1 MRRFPEG
8 NSCWVIRM
16 LVKVTRPCLG
26 LTTLQDSLR
35 SLAFRLSQPKKQNP
49 PLYHMYMISPH
60 LSFRPLPP
68 PSLTLTTLIL
78 TSSNPSSHF

>member
-8 NSCWVIRM
+8 NFCWVIRM

-35 SLAFRLSQPKKQNP
+35 SLAFRLSQPKNKIP
-49 PLYHMYMISPH
+49 PFM
-60 LSFRPLPP
+60 
-68 PSLTLTTLIL
+68 TCT
-78 TSSNPSSHF
+78 